1 LTDLDISPIVRSQ
14 YVRLNVDLVTFDIT
28 GGDGVPRTANI
39 TRKTKETKINMKLA
53 LDGSGE
59 CRIKTSV
66 GFLDHMLTLLTAHGR
81 FDLELQAEGDLWV
94 DQHHTVEDIGICLGQ
109 AFAKA
114 LGKRE
119 SIRRYGQQL
128 IPMDEALASV
138 QLSERVGEFETQ
150 LIQEFFRAF
159 TVHAGVTMHINVS
172 YGDNSHHI
180 IEAIFKSW
188 ARALRYACE
197 IEPGLDTV
205 PSTKGVL

>member
-14 YVRLNVDLVTFDIT
+14 NVRLNVDLVTFDIT

-66 GFLDHMLTLLTAHGR
+66 GFLDHMLTLLAAHGR

-119 SIRRYGQQL
+119 KGRGVRDPAHSRVLSGFHPARWSHLAYQCLLWGQQPPYNRGRFQVVGSSPE
-128 IPMDEALASV
+128 I
-138 QLSERVGEFETQ
+138 RV
-150 LIQEFFRAF
+150 
-159 TVHAGVTMHINVS
+159 
-172 YGDNSHHI
+172 
-180 IEAIFKSW
+180 
-188 ARALRYACE
+188 
-197 IEPGLDTV
+197 
-205 PSTKGVL
+205 

>member
-14 YVRLNVDLVTFDIT
+14 YVRLDVDLVTFDIT

-114 LGKRE
+114 
-119 SIRRYGQQL
+119 
-128 IPMDEALASV
+128 
-138 QLSERVGEFETQ
+138 GEFETQ